1 MGVDAM
7 VGVESISGRVI
18 AAVRNWAVPVGAVI
32 GILAALGALTHW
44 TVQQVVADDLRD
56 IRAQIE
62 AVEHR
67 LAQRIDVLERRID
80 AVEHRL
86 EAVEHRL
93 EAVEMRLDAVER
105 RIDAVEHRLE
115 AVEMRLDG
123 LERRIDDFE
132 RRIDTRMD
140 EFGETLARIEG
151 IVTSMRDAREVV
163 EPVVESSF
171 RR

>member
-1 MGVDAM
+1 MGVGTM

-56 IRAQIE
+56 IRARID

-67 LAQRIDVLERRID
+67 LAQRIDVLERRIES
-80 AVEHRL
+80 VEHRL
-86 EAVEHRL
+86 E
-93 EAVEMRLDAVER
+93 R
-105 RIDAVEHRLE
+105 RIEAVEHRLE

-151 IVTSMRDAREVV
+151 MVTSMRDARQVV
-163 EPVVESSF
+163 EPVVESSAG
-171 RR
+171 R

>member
-7 VGVESISGRVI
+7 VGVESISGRVT

-56 IRAQIE
+56 IRAQI
-62 AVEHR
+62 
-67 LAQRIDVLERRID
+67 D

-86 EAVEHRL
+86 DAVEHRLDALEHRL
-93 EAVEMRLDAVER
+93 EAVEMRLEDFER
-105 RIDAVEHRLE
+105 RFDDFERHIDT
-115 AVEMRLDG
+115 
-123 LERRIDDFE
+123 RIDDFE

-151 IVTSMRDAREVV
+151 MVTSMRDARQVV
-163 EPVVESSF
+163 EPVVESSAG
-171 RR
+171 R

>member
-62 AVEHR
+62 IVERRIDDVEHSLERRIEAVEHR
-67 LAQRIDVLERRID
+67 LERRID
-80 AVEHRL
+80 AVEQ
-86 EAVEHRL
+86 
-93 EAVEMRLDAVER
+93 
-105 RIDAVEHRLE
+105 RIEAVEHRLE

-140 EFGETLARIEG
+140 DFGETLARIEG
-151 IVTSMRDAREVV
+151 IVTSMRDARQVA
-163 EPVVESSF
+163 EPVVESSAG
-171 RR
+171 R